1 MSTADDTASLD
12 AMRDMDEEDGAER
25 MAPEGTYLF
34 NIQTS
39 YSVRA
44 ENEDAAYELLMEDT
58 GESERI
64 RVLDQDVQYVGED
77 T

>member
-1 MSTADDTASLD
+1 MSSDYGVASLD
-12 AMRDMDEEDGAER
+12 TMRDMDEEDGAEG
-25 MAPEGTYLF
+25 MVQEGTYLF

-44 ENEDAAYELLMEDT
+44 ENEDAAYDLLMEDID
-58 GESERI
+58 GNERI
-64 RVLDQDVQYVGED
+64 RVLDQDIQYVGED